1 MGPVGLSVLPQG
13 SLVDYLRSRGR
24 SVLGGQNSSMHLFQA
39 LLARAWHTVRAIK
52 GHWGVMGGSQA
63 LASDRQEFE
72 FLLRHLLAVQPWVK
86 SLQTSLIRC
95 FSMRTEGEGDDRG

>member
-1 MGPVGLSVLPQG
+1 MKITASFSQG
-13 SLVDYLRSRGR
+13 FV
-24 SVLGGQNSSMHLFQA
+24 QNSSMHLFQA